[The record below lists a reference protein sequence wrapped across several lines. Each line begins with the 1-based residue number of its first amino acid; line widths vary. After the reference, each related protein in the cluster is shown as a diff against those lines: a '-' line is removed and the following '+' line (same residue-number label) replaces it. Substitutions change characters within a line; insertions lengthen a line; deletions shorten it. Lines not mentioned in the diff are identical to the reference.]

1 MFTPAFRPGADTVI
15 EATPFVSVAL
25 PSGTPPSAKAT
36 VPSGVPETEL
46 TVAVKVSA
54 SPYVG
59 DAGDT
64 ESVVVVF
71 DAFRTIWTKLAEEV
85 LKFSPP

>member
-25 PSGTPPSAKAT
+25 PSGTPPSSKET
-36 VPSGVPETEL
+36 VPSGVPDAEL

-59 DAGDT
+59 DEGDT

-71 DAFRTIWTKLAEEV
+71 GTFCTVWIKLAEEV